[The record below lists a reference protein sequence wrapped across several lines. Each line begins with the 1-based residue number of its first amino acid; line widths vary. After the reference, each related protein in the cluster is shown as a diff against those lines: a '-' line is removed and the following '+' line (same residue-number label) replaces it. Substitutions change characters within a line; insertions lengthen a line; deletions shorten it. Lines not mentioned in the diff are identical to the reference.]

1 MFNLVRRLRLG
12 SAVLKRLQIEND
24 LRSMWTDL
32 HPPGTKRR
40 SKIISQ
46 PFSLMLRGL
55 TRKGYVSAED
65 CKIIEREYRRLSLI
79 IHGGK

>member
-1 MFNLVRRLRLG
+1 MFNSVRRLRLG

-40 SKIISQ
+40 SKIIGQ
-46 PFSLMLRGL
+46 PFSLVLRGL
-55 TRKGYVSAED
+55 KKRGYVTAED
-65 CKIIEREYRRLSLI
+65 SKVLEREYRRLSLI
-79 IHGGK
+79 IHGDE